1 MTICNTW
8 QSVEKILTDIN
19 KKFQFPLKVTLRLSL
34 DSRGVFL
41 YTDLMITLAR
51 QVQLKLK
58 KFDEVMIKLKTKY
71 LDNPTLYSELHKLD
85 ERKEEIQKL
94 VDNNN

>member
-1 MTICNTW
+1 M
-8 QSVEKILTDIN
+8 
-19 KKFQFPLKVTLRLSL
+19 SL
-34 DSRGVFL
+34 DIHGVFL

-71 LDNPTLYSELHKLD
+71 LNNPILYSELHKID
-85 ERKEEIQKL
+85 ERIDEIQKL
-94 VDNNN
+94 VDNSK

>member
-1 MTICNTW
+1 
-8 QSVEKILTDIN
+8 
-19 KKFQFPLKVTLRLSL
+19 
-34 DSRGVFL
+34 
-41 YTDLMITLAR
+41 MITLAR

-71 LDNPTLYSELHKLD
+71 LNNPTLYSELHKLD

-94 VDNNN
+94 VDIQQLNIVLCTLINQ